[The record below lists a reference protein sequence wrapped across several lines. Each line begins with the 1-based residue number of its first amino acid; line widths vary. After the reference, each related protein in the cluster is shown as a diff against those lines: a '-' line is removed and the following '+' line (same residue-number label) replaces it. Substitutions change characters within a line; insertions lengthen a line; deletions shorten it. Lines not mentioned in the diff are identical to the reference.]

1 MALNLSP
8 GEQVIFQGHPSWRA
22 ILGFYLKGILVAA
35 IAGVLFKLFGSSSA
49 TVFLVVLVIVAATVL
64 IGFVKRVATTY
75 TITDRRLNIK
85 RGIVSR
91 EVQETRL
98 ERVQNVN
105 YKQSVY
111 QRAMQIG
118 GRRLQ
123 LRLLRSCRSAAG
135 RAQRRP
141 GNGRRRGRLTRPWR
155 SSAAQLGLG
164 GRRACRE
171 AFELQAGVA
180 CAVPAALFRASARSV
195 RSQVKVSPSR
205 PKCP

>member
-22 ILGFYLKGILVAA
+22 ILGFYLKGILIAA
-35 IAGVLFKLFGSSSA
+35 IVGVLAKLFDASSG
-49 TVFLVVLVIVAATVL
+49 TVFLIVLVIVALTVL

-111 QRAMQIG
+111 QRADADRRRRLRHRS

-123 LRLLRSCRSAAG
+123 LRL
-135 RAQRRP
+135 
-141 GNGRRRGRLTRPWR
+141 RRGRRPR
-155 SSAAQLGLG
+155 EVVHSVDQATGANAAGSHGLG
-164 GRRACRE
+164 E
-171 AFELQAGVA
+171 PQP
-180 CAVPAALFRASARSV
+180 PAW
-195 RSQVKVSPSR
+195 
-205 PKCP
+205 